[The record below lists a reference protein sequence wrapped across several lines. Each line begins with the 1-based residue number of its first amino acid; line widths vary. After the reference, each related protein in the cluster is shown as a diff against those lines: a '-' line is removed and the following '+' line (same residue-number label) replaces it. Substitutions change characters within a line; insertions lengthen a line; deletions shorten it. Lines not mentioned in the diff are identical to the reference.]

1 MALTFTKEVG
11 KYVIGGLT
19 GTGITLASLLAWTGA
34 TDLQE
39 IKSSVQSYVTSS
51 EQQAS
56 ALLGEY
62 NVLVDSANAEIGTY
76 QQALATANSNIDQ
89 LIEKYNTDQAT
100 LNKTITDL
108 QQQLEASQGEVANLV
123 TQAEANEIIA
133 KANAEI
139 GQANTDV
146 AQAKTDVNDIISKS
160 KMSSIASGEKSKL
173 DTEGDKSVTSAYD
186 ILGLQLDMVQNIGKY
201 KTKYKTYDALEF
213 TFNDGTTFYIAP
225 ELYGNGTFP
234 QYVATTRQDNLEDM
248 DWQENISDIVS
259 AEYKA
264 LINEYLN
271 K

>member
-62 NVLVDSANAEIGTY
+62 NVLVDNANAEIGTY
-76 QQALATANSNIDQ
+76 QQALERANSNIDQ

-100 LNKTITDL
+100 LNATITDL

-133 KANAEI
+133 KANDEI

-201 KTKYKTYDALEF
+201 EKYKTYDVLEF

-225 ELYGNGTFP
+225 DLYGNGTFP
-234 QYVATTRQDNLEDM
+234 KYVATTRQDNLEDM
-248 DWQENISDIVS
+248 DWRENISDIVP
-259 AEYKA
+259 AEHKA